1 MESLCE
7 HPRADKASIRALG
20 EAQLSALVSEE
31 LPSGNYTLAEALAI
45 LERGTKNEVTREE
58 WHCDAA

>member
-31 LPSGNYTLAEALAI
+31 LPSGNYTPAEAFLEI
-45 LERGTKNEVTREE
+45 LEKGSKMR
-58 WHCDAA
+58 